1 MGEDMKAKKKA
12 KLDLIDENTLI
23 VGIDIGKRKH
33 HARFI
38 NLRGYELG
46 KVFSFTN
53 NRDGMEKVVAKI
65 EEAKKQN
72 NLAKA
77 VIGLEPSG
85 HYWKAAAHYLS
96 SQGYKLALVNP
107 YHIKKTKEIDD
118 NCQTKND
125 RKDPILIAK
134 LVRDGDFFDPGLSS
148 GVHADIRRMYRL
160 RLKVKKSFVRQKTA
174 LKVLLDEYFPEYEDF
189 FCDVL
194 GVTSEYLLRNYF
206 LPKKI
211 AKENILALAGKIKKV
226 SRDRIKIDR
235 IIKLVEASKCSIGIT
250 AGLEAASLEKIYI
263 LDEIKDLKGK
273 LAYIDKRLKQY
284 LTQIEYSKYLLS
296 IPGVGTVT
304 AAGFLGEI
312 GDISKYSSAKEII
325 KLAGLNLVEIS
336 SGEKKGSKKLSKRGN
351 SILRC
356 LLYQCAV
363 VAIAKNAQIKKYFD
377 YQIKTKNKMKMLV
390 AVQCKLARIMFA
402 LLKYKKYYDP
412 LVVAQN
418 IFEQA
423 AA

>member
-1 MGEDMKAKKKA
+1 MKANKKA
-12 KLDLIDENTLI
+12 KLDLIDDNTLI

-53 NRDGMEKVVAKI
+53 NRDGMEKAIAEI
-65 EEAKKQN
+65 EKAKKQN

-85 HYWKAAAHYLS
+85 HYWKASAHYLS

-134 LVRDGDFFDPGLSS
+134 LVRDGDFFNPNLSS
-148 GVHADIRRMYRL
+148 GIYAEIRRMYRL
-160 RLKVKKSFVRQKTA
+160 RLKAKKSLVRQKTA
-174 LKVLLDEYFPEYEDF
+174 LKILLDEYFPEYEDF

-206 LPKKI
+206 LPNEI
-211 AKENILALAGKIKKV
+211 AKENILTLADKIKKL
-226 SRDRIKIDR
+226 SRDRIKTDR
-235 IIKLVEASKCSIGIT
+235 ILKLVKASKCSIGIT
-250 AGLEAASLEKIYI
+250 IGLEAATLEKTYI
-263 LDEIKDLKGK
+263 LDEVKDLKQK
-273 LAYIDKRLKQY
+273 LAHMDRRLNYY
-284 LTQIEYSKYLLS
+284 LDQIQYSKYLLS
-296 IPGVGTVT
+296 IPGVGTVI
-304 AAGFLGEI
+304 AAGFLGEV

-336 SGEKKGSKKLSKRGN
+336 SGQKKGVKKLSKRGN

-363 VAIAKNAQIKKYFD
+363 AAVAKNSQIKRYYD
-377 YQIKTKNKMKMLV
+377 CQTKTKNKMKMLV

-412 LVVAQN
+412 LAVAEN
-418 IFEQA
+418 TFEQA